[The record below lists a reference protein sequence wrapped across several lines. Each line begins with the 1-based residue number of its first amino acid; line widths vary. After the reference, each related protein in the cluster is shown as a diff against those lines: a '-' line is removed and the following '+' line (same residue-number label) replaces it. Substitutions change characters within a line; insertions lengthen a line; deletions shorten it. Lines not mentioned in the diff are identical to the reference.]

1 MPRHGRVTGR
11 SSTRSGATPWQRWG
25 SREPAQWEGRFRA
38 CAGCG
43 LFSIPYEALAADA
56 GLVAFARNVWSDALV
71 DASPRGSGCRALRL
85 SGQPRPNSGASNGE
99 TDRDDLAIFALTL
112 SAQRPLG
119 EWVYNADQRDHG
131 QPTIGY
137 GVYLPTGHFRSGD
150 LQELG
155 ARFAAG
161 GLGGVHAGGRP
172 AQRRTKAPT
181 RQPAPTAPISGG
193 MEGGWPRARCRP
205 RAA

>member
-1 MPRHGRVTGR
+1 MPRHGRVAGR
-11 SSTRSGATPWQRWG
+11 SSTRSGATPWQRWS
-25 SREPAQWEGRFRA
+25 SREPAQWEGHFRA

-56 GLVAFARNVWSDALV
+56 GLVAFARNVRSDALV

-119 EWVYNADQRDHG
+119 NG
-131 QPTIGY
+131 STTPTSGT
-137 GVYLPTGHFRSGD
+137 TGSRRSAMACTCPPATSGAAICKNWEHD
-150 LQELG
+150 LRQGGSAESTLAVG
-155 ARFAAG
+155 PAR
-161 GLGGVHAGGRP
+161 
-172 AQRRTKAPT
+172 RR
-181 RQPAPTAPISGG
+181 
-193 MEGGWPRARCRP
+193 M
-205 RAA
+205 